1 MNAFNLDLSGWD
13 FSFSDIKTIHGEDM
27 CAIKK
32 IKPGDWDLSNI
43 VGIWEKDMNKREEWF
58 DNISDDIW
66 KKLEKDM
73 SAGEPKEFIDDVF
86 KGLWGEFPE
95 TEKLKKEINELKES
109 NAIIRDSKT
118 TLKWSNSKMREQ
130 IGEKDEQIEMI
141 TKANSI
147 QHNLLIKYEEENKK
161 LGKQIDLLR
170 DNVQELV
177 KSNIELSNY
186 WKQEYNRSIALDAE
200 LMRITRANKQYINN
214 FEKLIRKQEKEIE
227 EFKGYKESVRT
238 YTRQLEETAAFWIKK
253 YWNNR

>member
-1 MNAFNLDLSGWD
+1 MGRVSRN
-13 FSFSDIKTIHGEDM
+13 
-27 CAIKK
+27 CK
-32 IKPGDWDLSNI
+32 I
-43 VGIWEKDMNKREEWF
+43 
-58 DNISDDIW
+58 
-66 KKLEKDM
+66 
-73 SAGEPKEFIDDVF
+73 
-86 KGLWGEFPE
+86 
-95 TEKLKKEINELKES
+95 KKEINELKES
-109 NAIIRDSKT
+109 NAIIRDAKT
-118 TLKWSNSKMREQ
+118 TFKVTNSRLREMLAEKNERINEMEKQLTKVKTFEVERKDIEEELRLARISNDITHKILRER
-130 IGEKDEQIEMI
+130 
-141 TKANSI
+141 
-147 QHNLLIKYEEENKK
+147 EEENKK

-170 DNVQELV
+170 DNIQELV